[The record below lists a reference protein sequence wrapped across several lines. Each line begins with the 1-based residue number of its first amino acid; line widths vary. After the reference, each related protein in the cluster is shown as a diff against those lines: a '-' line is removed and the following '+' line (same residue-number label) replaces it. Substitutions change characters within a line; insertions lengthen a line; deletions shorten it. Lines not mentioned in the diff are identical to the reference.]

1 MSKKACLKGTAF
13 ACPCDRCME
22 EYHQKAMAH
31 LVRLKGSIAGYWTNQ
46 YSARDKADTVV
57 IQQAGFDHQPGCECL
72 FCQVER
78 ERKGDER

>member
-1 MSKKACLKGTAF
+1 MDKPCLKGTDF

-22 EYHQKAMAH
+22 ELHQKAQAHTAH
-31 LVRLKGSIAGYWTNQ
+31 LERLKTSTADYWTNQ

-57 IQQAGFDHQPGCECL
+57 ILHAGFDHDKNCQCL

-78 ERKGDER
+78 EQTQP